1 MADVQR
7 YPEFL
12 PWCVAA
18 RVRSKTDEILIAD
31 LIIGFQMFR
40 ESFTSYVKMDRDAL
54 NIEVEYAE
62 GPFKYLTNKW
72 QFIQHPD
79 GCVIDFYVN
88 FEFKSRLLQTVIESL
103 FTEAVKRMVSAFET
117 RANSLYNAKIAV
129 PKSPNKQNPVK
140 QNFSNQKPKSLARA
154 RPQGSS

>member
-1 MADVQR
+1 MTTHREKRALAHRPEQLFELVADVQR

-18 RVRSKTDEILIAD
+18 RVRSRSEEMLVAD

-40 ESFTSYVKMDRDAL
+40 ESFTSHVKMDRQAL
-54 NIEVEYAE
+54 IIEVEYTE

-72 QFIQHPD
+72 QFTEHPD
-79 GCVIDFYVN
+79 GCLIDFYVD

-103 FTEAVKRMVSAFET
+103 FTEAVKRMVRAFEA
-117 RANSLYNAKIAV
+117 RANSLYNPQVTASIA
-129 PKSPNKQNPVK
+129 PAS
-140 QNFSNQKPKSLARA
+140 R
-154 RPQGSS
+154 QG